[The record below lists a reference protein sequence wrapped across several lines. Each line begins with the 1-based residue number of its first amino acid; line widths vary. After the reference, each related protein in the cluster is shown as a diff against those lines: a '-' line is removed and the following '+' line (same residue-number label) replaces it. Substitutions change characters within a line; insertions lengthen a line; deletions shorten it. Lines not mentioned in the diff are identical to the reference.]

1 MLFHFANFIHELS
14 DTYYFCSM
22 KQQEDF
28 INVRRLI
35 QSKNPRLIK
44 WIPGFIIR
52 YLERILHQKEIN
64 DFLNTHDSRNQDF
77 CKEVLEE
84 IGVTYSI
91 KGVENIPKTG
101 KCVIVMNHPLGGM
114 DAMALVDGLRD
125 HRTDIKFIV
134 NDLLLNLEPLKD
146 IFVGINK
153 HGKTKSS
160 SLLQVNSLFSSDQLV
175 CVFPAGLVSRKK
187 NGVVKDLDWK
197 KAFVKQARLNDQ
209 LIVPVHID
217 GELSNF
223 FYRLA
228 NFRTLL
234 GIKANI
240 EMLYLADEMFRQKGK
255 HIQFTVGEPIEA
267 STLDTKTSDV
277 AWAEWFR
284 NYVYTLKQKV

>member
-1 MLFHFANFIHELS
+1 
-14 DTYYFCSM
+14 M
-22 KQQEDF
+22 KQEEDF

-35 QSKNPRLIK
+35 QSKSPRLIK

-52 YLERILHQKEIN
+52 YLERILHQEEIN
-64 DFLNTHDSRNQDF
+64 NFLKTHHTKNQDF
-77 CKEVLEE
+77 CRDVLTE
-84 IGVTYSI
+84 IGVSYSI
-91 KGVENIPKTG
+91 SGIENIPKTG

-114 DAMALVDGLRD
+114 DAMALVDGLRH

-160 SLLQVNSLFSSDQLV
+160 SLLQVNSLFASDQLV

-187 NGVVKDLDWK
+187 NGVVKDLEWK
-197 KAFVKQARLNDQ
+197 KAFVKQARLNNQ

-228 NFRTLL
+228 NFRKFL

-255 HIQFTVGEPIEA
+255 HIQFTVGKPIEA
-267 STLDTKTSDV
+267 NTLDTNTSDV

-284 NYVYTLKQKV
+284 NYVYTLKQNV

>member
-1 MLFHFANFIHELS
+1 
-14 DTYYFCSM
+14 M
-22 KQQEDF
+22 KQHPDF

-35 QSKNPRLIK
+35 GSKNPRLIK

-52 YLERILHQKEIN
+52 YVERILHQKEIN
-64 DFLNTHDSRNQDF
+64 DFLNTHDSKNQDF
-77 CKEVLEE
+77 CQEVLEY
-84 IGVTYSI
+84 IGVTFSI
-91 KGVENIPKTG
+91 SGIEKIPKSG

-134 NDLLLNLEPLKD
+134 NDLLLNLEPLQE

-160 SLLQVNSLFSSDQLV
+160 SLLQVNSLFASDQLV
-175 CVFPAGLVSRKK
+175 CVFPAGLVSRKRK
-187 NGVVKDLDWK
+187 GIVKDLDWK
-197 KAFVKQARLNDQ
+197 KAFVKQARQNDQ
-209 LIVPVHID
+209 LIIPVHID

-228 NFRTLL
+228 NFRKFI

-255 HIQFTVGEPIEA
+255 QIQFTVGEPIEA
-267 STLDTKTSDV
+267 KTLDTKTSDV
-277 AWAEWFR
+277 EWAEWFR
-284 NYVYTLKQKV
+284 NTVYSLKK

>member
-1 MLFHFANFIHELS
+1 
-14 DTYYFCSM
+14 M
-22 KQQEDF
+22 KQHEDF
-28 INVRRLI
+28 INVKRLI
-35 QSKNPRLIK
+35 GSKNPRLIK

-52 YLERILHQKEIN
+52 YVERILHQKEIN
-64 DFLNTHDSRNQDF
+64 NFLNTHDSKNQDF
-77 CKEVLEE
+77 CKEVLEHL
-84 IGVTYSI
+84 GVTYSI
-91 KGVENIPKTG
+91 SGIDKIPKSG

-160 SLLQVNSLFSSDQLV
+160 SLLQVNSLFSSEQLV
-175 CVFPAGLVSRKK
+175 CVFPAGLVSRKSK
-187 NGVVKDLDWK
+187 GVVKDLDWK
-197 KAFVKQARLNDQ
+197 KAFVKQARQNDQ
-209 LIVPVHID
+209 LIIPIHID

-228 NFRTLL
+228 NFRKFI

-240 EMLYLADEMFRQKGK
+240 EMLYLVDELF
-255 HIQFTVGEPIEA
+255 
-267 STLDTKTSDV
+267 
-277 AWAEWFR
+277 
-284 NYVYTLKQKV
+284 KQKNKTITIKFGKPIPFSTFDKTKSDPEWADWVKKKVYEMR

>member
-1 MLFHFANFIHELS
+1 
-14 DTYYFCSM
+14 M

-77 CKEVLEE
+77 CKDVLEE

-91 KGVENIPKTG
+91 KGIEKIPKTG

-160 SLLQVNSLFSSDQLV
+160 SLLQVNTLFSSDQLV

-187 NGVVKDLDWK
+187 NGVVKDLEWK
-197 KAFVKQARLNDQ
+197 KAFVKQARNNDQ

-228 NFRTLL
+228 NFRKFL

-267 STLDTKTSDV
+267 NTLDTKTSDV

-284 NYVYTLKQKV
+284 NYVYTLKQKA